1 MGAREPGTQRKK
13 DIMDICL
20 VGRGYKMWVCAEQFS
35 LFLFMQMEKNE
46 LNVFAFQTYT
56 SQGL

>member
-1 MGAREPGTQRKK
+1 
-13 DIMDICL
+13 
-20 VGRGYKMWVCAEQFS
+20 MWVCAEQFS
-35 LFLFMQMEKNE
+35 LYLFMQMEKNE